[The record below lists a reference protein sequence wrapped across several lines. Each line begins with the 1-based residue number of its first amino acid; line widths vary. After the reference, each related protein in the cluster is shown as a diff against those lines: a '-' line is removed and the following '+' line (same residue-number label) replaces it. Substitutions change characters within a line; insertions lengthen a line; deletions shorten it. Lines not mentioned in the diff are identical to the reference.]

1 MPSSHSSSLPP
12 SPYKNRVEVGYEQL
26 AEAEQLASAL
36 TKATGQETR
45 ILGWFHSHPHIT
57 VLPSHVDIRTQAQYQ
72 AMDAGFL
79 GLICAVFQ
87 DDPKQQKGRM
97 EITAFQSVP
106 GGGGGREGGRGLVM
120 DLDDNFMI
128 HIDDEDS
135 AGCVHHDVGA
145 AAAAAGDGFVRKGI
159 PITLVPSAGGGG
171 GREGGREGGSSD
183 GPTTDAM
190 RCVVSLQEV
199 LMQEERFFY
208 EAAARSNLRNS
219 TNSSSSNSNSSSS
232 SSSSSSSRA
241 VDVHALYNAAV
252 YGKALSSLLE
262 ESALPLINT
271 LESVLL
277 DLRRAK
283 ERVQRA
289 VENMEAEQCQHR
301 GVGVVK
307 EEEGGGGGGGMMD
320 VDDTRQA
327 GGSSSPS
334 PYSASVLAVSRTEI
348 LKRAAEGWSM
358 RRIGGGWEDDVMVSL
373 TREYPIVPF
382 GGGGFGQWCLCV
394 GEEKGRLTRISG
406 NGNGN
411 HTVTFGFVVV
421 GEGGEGVGGEE
432 EKETTV
438 RMLGSE
444 EAVAFWCRRVQ
455 PIVCPGAGNL
465 LPRK

>member
-1 MPSSHSSSLPP
+1 
-12 SPYKNRVEVGYEQL
+12 VEVGYEQL

-36 TKATGQETR
+36 TKVRGQEIR

-57 VLPSHVDIRTQAQYQ
+57 VLPSHVDLRTQAQYQ

-87 DDPKQQKGRM
+87 DDPKQQKGRV

-106 GGGGGREGGRGLVM
+106 GGGGGGGGREGGRAVMM
-120 DLDDNFMI
+120 DLDDDFI
-128 HIDDEDS
+128 RIDDEDS
-135 AGCVHHDVGA
+135 VAACVHHDVGA
-145 AAAAAGDGFVRKGI
+145 AAAGMGGGFERKGI
-159 PITLVPSAGGGG
+159 PISLVPLAGGG
-171 GREGGREGGSSD
+171 GGREGGSSD

-208 EAAARSNLRNS
+208 EAAARTNLRNNT
-219 TNSSSSNSNSSSS
+219 TNISSSSNSSSS
-232 SSSSSSSRA
+232 SRA
-241 VDVHALYNAAV
+241 GDVHALYNAAV

-262 ESALPLINT
+262 ESALPLMNT
-271 LESVLL
+271 LETVLL
-277 DLRRAK
+277 NVRREK

-289 VENMEAEQCQHR
+289 VEKLEEEEQQRQRRR
-301 GVGVVK
+301 GGMGGAGVK
-307 EEEGGGGGGGMMD
+307 EEERGGGGGSGMMD
-320 VDDTRQA
+320 VDDMRQA
-327 GGSSSPS
+327 GNVSSSSLS
-334 PYSASVLAVSRTEI
+334 PYSASVLAGSRPEI
-348 LKRAAEGWSM
+348 LKRAAEGWQM
-358 RRIGGGWEDDVMVSL
+358 RRMDGGGEGDDVLVSL
-373 TREYPIVPF
+373 TREYPLVPF
-382 GGGGFGQWCLCV
+382 GGGGFGEWRVSV
-394 GEEKGRLTRISG
+394 GEEKGRLTRVSG

-411 HTVTFGFVVV
+411 HTVIFGFMVARE
-421 GEGGEGVGGEE
+421 EGGGGEE

-465 LPRK
+465 LPP